1 MGLLKT
7 LGLDAE
13 SYIKRQNDELEYFR
27 RERER
32 KGLPEHYGPSTGSG
46 QSSITKKALI
56 NMISTADLDQVIADC
71 APELSNTIYETNAK
85 TKQLIKMLEA
95 ERNYAELQ
103 GQYDELQKHYDEL
116 KREHDTLLNFLK
128 MRSQAN

>member
-1 MGLLKT
+1 MGLLKA

-13 SYIKRQNDELEYFR
+13 TRIKMENDELEYFR

-32 KGLPEHYGPSTGSG
+32 KGLPEHYGPSAGSG
-46 QSSITKKALI
+46 QSSTTKNALI

-71 APELSNTIYETNAK
+71 APALSNTIYETNAK
-85 TKQLIKMLEA
+85 TKQLIKMMES

-103 GQYDELQKHYDEL
+103 GRYNELQKHYDEL
-116 KREHDTLLNFLK
+116 KREHETLLNFLK